1 VFCCSATLPL
11 HHLLKASLTISSL
24 EKKTINSFPGNAVVA
39 ESAKLTGIAAALGVE
54 EADLNRVLTTKTFS
68 AR

>member
-1 VFCCSATLPL
+1 VFCCSATSPL
-11 HHLLKASLTISSL
+11 HHLLKASLAISSL
-24 EKKTINSFPGNAVVA
+24 EIKTINSFPGNAVVA

>member
-1 VFCCSATLPL
+1 M
-11 HHLLKASLTISSL
+11 LTR
-24 EKKTINSFPGNAVVA
+24 FPGNAVVA
-39 ESAKLTGIAAALGVE
+39 GSANLTGIAAALGVD